1 MGNDYFEALG
11 VEAPEAGAEGAE
23 STETAAPDTQDAGG
37 EEQRESAAPAAEEGN
52 GGSEEGS
59 NGEEQSESPE
69 QSQEENARYA
79 AIRRRAEQEAQRRAE
94 KELDSLISGAGLI
107 NPYTQQPIS
116 SREELIAYRT
126 QYQQDK
132 RREFMDAHGMDEQ
145 AYQAYVDELPEVK
158 AARAEAERIAS
169 EGAQARLTRDLQ
181 EVRQLDP
188 EIGGL
193 EDLAKKP
200 EYSRICEMVEKGL
213 SLPEAYKLVYFDDLT
228 SRRSEAAKQAAL
240 NAFNGKEH
248 MQQSESRGN
257 GAAAVPPE
265 VAEEYRVLM
274 PGISEAEIQSHY
286 NKCRQAGK

>member
-1 MGNDYFEALG
+1 MDNDYFEALG
-11 VEAPEAGAEGAE
+11 VEAPETGTEGAE
-23 STETAAPDTQDAGG
+23 NTETAVPDTQNADG
-37 EEQRESAAPAAEEGN
+37 EEQREPADPAAEEN
-52 GGSEEGS
+52 EGS
-59 NGEEQSESPE
+59 QGKQTDEKQSESPE
-69 QSQEENARYA
+69 QSQKENARYA
-79 AIRRRAEQEAQRRAE
+79 AIRRRAEQEAQRKAE
-94 KELDSLISGAGLI
+94 KELDGLISGAGLI

-132 RREFMDAHGMDEQ
+132 RREFMDSHGMDER
-145 AYQAYVDELPEVK
+145 AYRAYVDELPEVK

-181 EVRQLDP
+181 EVQQLDQ
-188 EIGGL
+188 EIKGL

-200 EYSRICEMVEKGL
+200 EYPQICGMVEKGL

-265 VAEEYRVLM
+265 VAEEYRMLM
-274 PGISEAEIQSHY
+274 PGISDAEIQTHY
-286 NKCRQAGK
+286 NKCKQAGK